1 MRIDEEN
8 VLHTVLQEIHRYEK
22 GKNDFSSLYR
32 DVTDLHLPSLQ
43 VLSFASDLEYFKHC
57 RFLLSVLATIFQKP
71 HLATKFQDTIL
82 RSDQASSLSNEAF
95 LATVKDPSL
104 WSINQENEMLPRE
117 VHFTENVDDLTT
129 YENVLVVETLDFL
142 EKQITQ
148 YFEFYQNIVP
158 SLSDQSLSQEGSD
171 SEMMYQ
177 KLRALEIRIQRLK
190 KTGFYQQIKASKKQI
205 HELIPTNIL
214 KTDRLYHIVFVEYQ
228 KKWKWSDDIKTKE
241 SLARYFYFLIL
252 QELKREHFLWNG
264 ETLESPHHLLS
275 LSLEQDRLVFV
286 WKEKTTGI
294 VAKHVLQA
302 IDGYAYHKPKD
313 LISSLDIQSYD
324 SMSLWTIYSGLDGKP
339 LFSTQNSLPEMI
351 RQYLNRMQLMKLAS
365 PVLYR
370 HYCPNCRSHNLQ
382 EKDDQTIECCSCH
395 SHYAWVHLEEKTYLW
410 FLRLGREA

>member
-1 MRIDEEN
+1 M
-8 VLHTVLQEIHRYEK
+8 
-22 GKNDFSSLYR
+22 
-32 DVTDLHLPSLQ
+32 
-43 VLSFASDLEYFKHC
+43 
-57 RFLLSVLATIFQKP
+57 
-71 HLATKFQDTIL
+71 
-82 RSDQASSLSNEAF
+82 SNEAF

-228 KKWKWSDDIKTKE
+228 KKWKRIDDIKTKE

-252 QELKREHFLWNG
+252 QELKRDHFLWNG
-264 ETLESPHHLLS
+264 ETLESPHHL
-275 LSLEQDRLVFV
+275 
-286 WKEKTTGI
+286 
-294 VAKHVLQA
+294 
-302 IDGYAYHKPKD
+302 
-313 LISSLDIQSYD
+313 
-324 SMSLWTIYSGLDGKP
+324 
-339 LFSTQNSLPEMI
+339 FS
-351 RQYLNRMQLMKLAS
+351 
-365 PVLYR
+365 
-370 HYCPNCRSHNLQ
+370 
-382 EKDDQTIECCSCH
+382 
-395 SHYAWVHLEEKTYLW
+395 
-410 FLRLGREA
+410 